1 MGYIFWFQRV
11 GLNYRSLVQRAC
23 FASNYHQITERP
35 PTLYGLGSW
44 FGLVRFGSPY
54 GITWVKISIWE
65 LLFNTIQQNL
75 LRWVRSQHRNEYNF
89 ECDTKKNIKIRP
101 LDSTLRIPSKNNIFN
116 SGHVF
121 ILLKYRSLETS
132 ERERITFRL
141 GRTAC
146 SEFSGVSQVAK
157 QTNNDTLGR
166 SEVERGGQRRAQHF
180 NRIHN
185 ILLRAQ
191 FRNLSSYLVSLR
203 KLLFFQT
210 ALYG

>member
-1 MGYIFWFQRV
+1 M
-11 GLNYRSLVQRAC
+11 
-23 FASNYHQITERP
+23 
-35 PTLYGLGSW
+35 
-44 FGLVRFGSPY
+44 GLVRFGSPY

-89 ECDTKKNIKIRP
+89 ECDAKNNIKIRP
-101 LDSTLRIPSKNNIFN
+101 LDSTHRIPSNLMCMFGTQYIQFRPCVYFTQISFTWN
-116 SGHVF
+116 
-121 ILLKYRSLETS
+121 EW
-132 ERERITFRL
+132 ERENHISPRANCKF
-141 GRTAC
+141 
-146 SEFSGVSQVAK
+146 GVFGCFTSC
-157 QTNNDTLGR
+157 QTNQQRHTWKEWSR
-166 SEVERGGQRRAQHF
+166 KGGQRRAQHF

-203 KLLFFQT
+203 KLLFFQR